1 VPNRQPQRKH
11 FIGFLASILIF
22 SLVLMTV
29 NVRYEKSN
37 LFFES
42 IVVWFFSPIQNILTS
57 ATSSISDVFDH
68 YFFLVETSKENDRL
82 LLEVNLLSKKN
93 NDLLERNKFLKRSD
107 NLIEFID
114 DGERPFVIA
123 KVIGYDA
130 TQWSKVIFI
139 NRGTNDKVQK
149 NSSVINNAGVIG
161 HVIHTSSNSS
171 KVLLIT
177 DSRSAVDSLF
187 QETRESGITVGTGEN
202 ICEMKFV
209 PISAKV
215 NLGDKVL
222 SSGLGGV
229 FPKGLVV
236 GTVVDIVKKSQ
247 ELFQDIM
254 VAPSADLS
262 NVEEVIV
269 LLSNQVE
276 G

>member
-1 VPNRQPQRKH
+1 
-11 FIGFLASILIF
+11 
-22 SLVLMTV
+22 MTV

-68 YFFLVETSKENDRL
+68 YFFLVETSKENDQL

-93 NDLLERNKFLKRSD
+93 NDLLERNKLLERSD
-107 NLIEFID
+107 NLIEFLD
-114 DGERPFVIA
+114 EDERPFVIA

-139 NRGTNDKVQK
+139 NRGTNHKVQK
-149 NSSVINNAGVIG
+149 NSSVMNNAGVIG
-161 HVIHTSSNSS
+161 HVIHASSNSS

-215 NLGDKVL
+215 NLGDKVI

-236 GTVVDIVKKSQ
+236 GTVVDIVKKKQ

-262 NVEEVIV
+262 NIEEVIV

>member
-1 VPNRQPQRKH
+1 MPNRQPQRKH

-42 IVVWFFSPIQNILTS
+42 IVVWFFSPIQNLLTS
-57 ATSSISDVFDH
+57 TTSYVSDAFDH

-82 LLEVNLLSKKN
+82 LLKVNLLSKKN
-93 NDLLERNKFLKRSD
+93 NELIERNKLLERSD
-107 NLIEFID
+107 NLIEFLD
-114 DGERPFVIA
+114 KDERPFVIA

-139 NRGTNDKVQK
+139 NRGTNHKVQK
-149 NSSVINNAGVIG
+149 NSSVMNNAGVIG
-161 HVIHTSSNSS
+161 HVIHSSPNSS

-177 DSRSAVDSLF
+177 DGRSAVDSLF

-209 PISAKV
+209 PISAKI
-215 NLGDKVL
+215 NLGDKVI

-236 GTVVDIVKKSQ
+236 GRVVDIVKKSQ

-254 VAPSADLS
+254 VEPSADLS
-262 NVEEVIV
+262 NIEEVIV
-269 LLSNQVE
+269 LLPNQVE
-276 G
+276 

>member
-1 VPNRQPQRKH
+1 MPNRQPQRKH

-42 IVVWFFSPIQNILTS
+42 IVVWFFSPIQNLLTS
-57 ATSSISDVFDH
+57 TTSYVSDAFDH

-82 LLEVNLLSKKN
+82 LLKVNLLSKKN
-93 NDLLERNKFLKRSD
+93 NELIERNKLLERSD
-107 NLIEFID
+107 NLIEFLD
-114 DGERPFVIA
+114 KDERPFVIA

-139 NRGTNDKVQK
+139 NRGTNHKVQK
-149 NSSVINNAGVIG
+149 NSSVMNNAGVIG
-161 HVIHTSSNSS
+161 HVIHSSPNSS

-209 PISAKV
+209 PISAKI
-215 NLGDKVL
+215 NLGDKVI

-236 GTVVDIVKKSQ
+236 GSVVDIFKQSQ

-254 VAPSADLS
+254 VEPSADLS
-262 NVEEVIV
+262 DIEEVIV
-269 LLSNQVE
+269 LLPNQVE
-276 G
+276 

>member
-1 VPNRQPQRKH
+1 MPNRQPQRKH
-11 FIGFLASILIF
+11 FIGFLASLLIF

-42 IVVWFFSPIQNILTS
+42 IVVWFFSPIQNLLTS
-57 ATSSISDVFDH
+57 TTSYVSDAFDH

-82 LLEVNLLSKKN
+82 LLKINLLSKKN
-93 NDLLERNKFLKRSD
+93 NELIERNKLLERSD
-107 NLIEFID
+107 NLIDFLD
-114 DGERPFVIA
+114 KDERPFVIA

-139 NRGTNDKVQK
+139 NRGTNHKVQK
-149 NSSVINNAGVIG
+149 NSSVMNNAGVIG
-161 HVIHTSSNSS
+161 HVIHSSPNSS

-209 PISAKV
+209 PISAKI
-215 NLGDKVL
+215 NLGDKVI

-236 GTVVDIVKKSQ
+236 GRVVDIVKQSQ

-254 VAPSADLS
+254 VEPSADLS
-262 NVEEVIV
+262 NIEEVII
-269 LLSNQVE
+269 LLPNQVE
-276 G
+276 

>member
-1 VPNRQPQRKH
+1 
-11 FIGFLASILIF
+11 
-22 SLVLMTV
+22 MTV

-42 IVVWFFSPIQNILTS
+42 VVVWFFYPIQNLLTS

-93 NDLLERNKFLKRSD
+93 NELLERNKLLERSD
-107 NLIEFID
+107 SLIEFLD
-114 DGERPFVIA
+114 EDERPFVIA

-139 NRGTNDKVQK
+139 NRGTDHKVQK
-149 NSSVINNAGVIG
+149 NSSVMNNAGVIG
-161 HVIHTSSNSS
+161 HVIHSSPNSS

-215 NLGDKVL
+215 NLGDKVI

-236 GTVVDIVKKSQ
+236 GTVVDIVKNKQ

-262 NVEEVIV
+262 NIEEVIV

>member
-1 VPNRQPQRKH
+1 MPNRQPQRKH

-42 IVVWFFSPIQNILTS
+42 IVVWFFSPIQNLLTS
-57 ATSSISDVFDH
+57 TTSYVSDAFDH

-82 LLEVNLLSKKN
+82 LLKVNLLSKKN
-93 NDLLERNKFLKRSD
+93 NELIERNKLLERSD
-107 NLIEFID
+107 NLIEFLD
-114 DGERPFVIA
+114 KDERPFVIA

-130 TQWSKVIFI
+130 TQWSKMIFI
-139 NRGTNDKVQK
+139 NRGTNHKVQK
-149 NSSVINNAGVIG
+149 NSSVMNNAGVIG
-161 HVIHTSSNSS
+161 HVIHSSPNSS

-177 DSRSAVDSLF
+177 DGRSAVDSLF

-209 PISAKV
+209 PISAKI
-215 NLGDKVL
+215 NLGDKVI

-236 GTVVDIVKKSQ
+236 GSVVDIVKHSQ

-254 VAPSADLS
+254 VEPSADLS
-262 NVEEVIV
+262 NIEEVIV
-269 LLSNQVE
+269 LLPNQVE
-276 G
+276 

>member
-1 VPNRQPQRKH
+1 
-11 FIGFLASILIF
+11 
-22 SLVLMTV
+22 MTV

-42 IVVWFFSPIQNILTS
+42 VVVWFFSPIQNLLTS

-93 NDLLERNKFLKRSD
+93 NELLERNKLLERSD
-107 NLIEFID
+107 SLIEFLD
-114 DGERPFVIA
+114 EDERPFVIA

-139 NRGTNDKVQK
+139 NRGTDHKVQK
-149 NSSVINNAGVIG
+149 NSSVMNNAGVIG
-161 HVIHTSSNSS
+161 HVIHSSPNSS

-215 NLGDKVL
+215 NLGDKVI

-236 GTVVDIVKKSQ
+236 GTVVDIVKKKQ

-262 NVEEVIV
+262 NIEEVIV

>member
-1 VPNRQPQRKH
+1 
-11 FIGFLASILIF
+11 
-22 SLVLMTV
+22 MTV

-42 IVVWFFSPIQNILTS
+42 VVVWFFSPIQNLLTS
-57 ATSSISDVFDH
+57 ATSSIFDVFDH

-93 NDLLERNKFLKRSD
+93 NELLERNKLLERSD
-107 NLIEFID
+107 SLIEFLD
-114 DGERPFVIA
+114 EDERPFVIA

-139 NRGTNDKVQK
+139 NRGTDHKVQK
-149 NSSVINNAGVIG
+149 NSSVMNNAGVIG
-161 HVIHTSSNSS
+161 HVIHSSPNSS

-215 NLGDKVL
+215 NLGDKVI

>member
-1 VPNRQPQRKH
+1 
-11 FIGFLASILIF
+11 
-22 SLVLMTV
+22 MTV

-42 IVVWFFSPIQNILTS
+42 IVVWFFSPIQNLLTS
-57 ATSSISDVFDH
+57 TTSYVSDAFDH

-82 LLEVNLLSKKN
+82 LLKVDLLSKKN
-93 NDLLERNKFLKRSD
+93 NELIERNKLLERSD
-107 NLIEFID
+107 NLIEFLD
-114 DGERPFVIA
+114 KDERPFVIA

-139 NRGTNDKVQK
+139 NRGTNHKVQK
-149 NSSVINNAGVIG
+149 NSSVMNNAGVIG
-161 HVIHTSSNSS
+161 HVIHSSPNSS

-177 DSRSAVDSLF
+177 DGRSAVDSLF

-209 PISAKV
+209 PISAKI
-215 NLGDKVL
+215 NLGDKVI

-236 GTVVDIVKKSQ
+236 GRVVDIVKQSQ

-254 VAPSADLS
+254 VEPSADLS
-262 NVEEVIV
+262 NIEEVII
-269 LLSNQVE
+269 LLPNQVE
-276 G
+276 

>member
-1 VPNRQPQRKH
+1 
-11 FIGFLASILIF
+11 
-22 SLVLMTV
+22 MTV

-42 IVVWFFSPIQNILTS
+42 IVVWFFSPIQNLLTS
-57 ATSSISDVFDH
+57 TTSSISDVFDH

-82 LLEVNLLSKKN
+82 LLKVNLLSKKN
-93 NDLLERNKFLKRSD
+93 NELIERNKLLERSD
-107 NLIEFID
+107 NLIEFLD
-114 DGERPFVIA
+114 KDERPFVIA

-139 NRGTNDKVQK
+139 NRGTNHKVQK
-149 NSSVINNAGVIG
+149 NSSVMNNAGVIG
-161 HVIHTSSNSS
+161 HVIHSSPNSS

-209 PISAKV
+209 PISAKI
-215 NLGDKVL
+215 NLGDKVI

-262 NVEEVIV
+262 NIEEVIV
-269 LLSNQVE
+269 LLSSQVE

>member
-1 VPNRQPQRKH
+1 MPNRQPQRKH

-42 IVVWFFSPIQNILTS
+42 IVVWFFSPIQNLLTS
-57 ATSSISDVFDH
+57 TTSYVSDAFDH
-68 YFFLVETSKENDRL
+68 YFFLVETSKENDQL
-82 LLEVNLLSKKN
+82 LLKVNLLSKKN
-93 NDLLERNKFLKRSD
+93 NELIERNKLLERSD
-107 NLIEFID
+107 NLIEFLD
-114 DGERPFVIA
+114 KDERPFVIA

-139 NRGTNDKVQK
+139 NRGTNHKVQK
-149 NSSVINNAGVIG
+149 NSSVMNNAGVIG
-161 HVIHTSSNSS
+161 HVIHSSPNSS

-209 PISAKV
+209 PISAKI
-215 NLGDKVL
+215 NLGDKVI

-236 GTVVDIVKKSQ
+236 GRVVDIVKQSQ

-254 VAPSADLS
+254 VEPSADLS
-262 NVEEVIV
+262 NIEEVIV
-269 LLSNQVE
+269 LLPNQVE
-276 G
+276 

>member
-1 VPNRQPQRKH
+1 MPNRQPQRKH

-42 IVVWFFSPIQNILTS
+42 IVVWFFSPIQNLLTS
-57 ATSSISDVFDH
+57 TTSYVSDAFDH

-82 LLEVNLLSKKN
+82 LLKVNLLSKKN
-93 NDLLERNKFLKRSD
+93 NELIERNKLLERSD
-107 NLIEFID
+107 NLIEFLD
-114 DGERPFVIA
+114 KDERPFVIA

-139 NRGTNDKVQK
+139 NRGTNHKVQK
-149 NSSVINNAGVIG
+149 NSSVMNNAGVIG
-161 HVIHTSSNSS
+161 HVIHSSPNSS

-209 PISAKV
+209 PISAKI
-215 NLGDKVL
+215 NLGDKVI

-236 GTVVDIVKKSQ
+236 GRVVDIVKQSQ

-254 VAPSADLS
+254 VEPSADLS
-262 NVEEVIV
+262 NIEEVIV
-269 LLSNQVE
+269 LLPNQVE
-276 G
+276 

>member
-1 VPNRQPQRKH
+1 MPNRQPQRKH

-37 LFFES
+37 LLFES
-42 IVVWFFSPIQNILTS
+42 IVVWFFSPIQNLLTS
-57 ATSSISDVFDH
+57 TTSYVSDAFDH

-82 LLEVNLLSKKN
+82 LLKVNLLSKKN
-93 NDLLERNKFLKRSD
+93 NELIERNKLLERSD
-107 NLIEFID
+107 NLIEFLD
-114 DGERPFVIA
+114 KDERPFVIA

-139 NRGTNDKVQK
+139 NRGTNHKVQK
-149 NSSVINNAGVIG
+149 NSSVMNNAGVIG
-161 HVIHTSSNSS
+161 HVIHSSPNSS

-209 PISAKV
+209 PISAKI
-215 NLGDKVL
+215 NLGDKVI

-236 GTVVDIVKKSQ
+236 GRVVDIVKQSQ

-254 VAPSADLS
+254 VEPSADLS
-262 NVEEVIV
+262 NIEEVIV
-269 LLSNQVE
+269 LLPNQVE
-276 G
+276 

>member
-1 VPNRQPQRKH
+1 
-11 FIGFLASILIF
+11 
-22 SLVLMTV
+22 MTV

-42 IVVWFFSPIQNILTS
+42 VVFWFFSPIQNLLTS

-93 NDLLERNKFLKRSD
+93 NELLERNKLLERSD
-107 NLIEFID
+107 SLIEFLD
-114 DGERPFVIA
+114 EDERPFVIA

-139 NRGTNDKVQK
+139 NRGTDHKVQK
-149 NSSVINNAGVIG
+149 NSSVMNNAGVIG
-161 HVIHTSSNSS
+161 HVIHSSPNSS

-215 NLGDKVL
+215 NLGDKVI

-236 GTVVDIVKKSQ
+236 GTVVDIVKKKQ

-262 NVEEVIV
+262 NIEEVIV

>member
-1 VPNRQPQRKH
+1 MPNRQPQRKH

-42 IVVWFFSPIQNILTS
+42 IVVWFFSPIQNLLTS
-57 ATSSISDVFDH
+57 TTSYVSDAFDH

-82 LLEVNLLSKKN
+82 LLKVNLLSKKN
-93 NDLLERNKFLKRSD
+93 NELIERNKLLERSD
-107 NLIEFID
+107 NLIEFLD
-114 DGERPFVIA
+114 KDERPFVIA

-139 NRGTNDKVQK
+139 NRGTDHKVQK
-149 NSSVINNAGVIG
+149 NSSVMNNAGVIG
-161 HVIHTSSNSS
+161 HVIHSSPNSS

-209 PISAKV
+209 PISAKI
-215 NLGDKVL
+215 NLGDKVI

-236 GTVVDIVKKSQ
+236 GRVVDIVKQSQ

-254 VAPSADLS
+254 VEPSADLS
-262 NVEEVIV
+262 NIEEVIV
-269 LLSNQVE
+269 LLPDQVE
-276 G
+276 

>member
-1 VPNRQPQRKH
+1 MPNRQPQRKH

-42 IVVWFFSPIQNILTS
+42 IVVWFFSPIQNLLTS
-57 ATSSISDVFDH
+57 TTSYVSDAFDH

-82 LLEVNLLSKKN
+82 LLKVNLLSKKN
-93 NDLLERNKFLKRSD
+93 NELIERNKLLERSD
-107 NLIEFID
+107 NLIEFLD
-114 DGERPFVIA
+114 KDERPFVIA

-139 NRGTNDKVQK
+139 NRGTNHKVQK
-149 NSSVINNAGVIG
+149 NSSVMNNAGVIG
-161 HVIHTSSNSS
+161 HVIHSSPNSS

-209 PISAKV
+209 SISAKI
-215 NLGDKVL
+215 NLGDKVI

-236 GTVVDIVKKSQ
+236 GRVVDIVKQSQ

-254 VAPSADLS
+254 VEPSADLS
-262 NVEEVIV
+262 NIEEVIV
-269 LLSNQVE
+269 LLPNQVE
-276 G
+276 

>member
-1 VPNRQPQRKH
+1 MPNRQPQRKH

-42 IVVWFFSPIQNILTS
+42 IVVWFFSPIQNLLTS
-57 ATSSISDVFDH
+57 TTSYVSDAFDH

-82 LLEVNLLSKKN
+82 LLKVNLLSKKN
-93 NDLLERNKFLKRSD
+93 NELIERNKLLERSD
-107 NLIEFID
+107 NLIEFLD
-114 DGERPFVIA
+114 KDERPFVIA

-139 NRGTNDKVQK
+139 NRGTNHKVQK
-149 NSSVINNAGVIG
+149 NSSVMNNAGVIG
-161 HVIHTSSNSS
+161 HVIHSSPNSS

-209 PISAKV
+209 PISAKI
-215 NLGDKVL
+215 NLGDKVI

-236 GTVVDIVKKSQ
+236 GRVVDIVKQSQ

-254 VAPSADLS
+254 VEPSADLS
-262 NVEEVIV
+262 NIEEVII
-269 LLSNQVE
+269 LLPNQVE
-276 G
+276 

>member
-1 VPNRQPQRKH
+1 MPNRQPQRKN

-42 IVVWFFSPIQNILTS
+42 IVVWFFSPIQNLLTS
-57 ATSSISDVFDH
+57 TTSYVSDAFDH

-82 LLEVNLLSKKN
+82 LLKVDLLSKKN
-93 NDLLERNKFLKRSD
+93 NELIERNKLLERSD
-107 NLIEFID
+107 NLIEFLD
-114 DGERPFVIA
+114 KDERPFVIA

-139 NRGTNDKVQK
+139 NRGTNHKVQK
-149 NSSVINNAGVIG
+149 NSSVMNNAGVIG
-161 HVIHTSSNSS
+161 HVIHSSPNSS

-177 DSRSAVDSLF
+177 DGRSAVDSLF

-209 PISAKV
+209 PISAKI
-215 NLGDKVL
+215 NLGDKVI

-236 GTVVDIVKKSQ
+236 GRVVDIVKQSQ

-254 VAPSADLS
+254 VEPSADLS
-262 NVEEVIV
+262 NIEEVIV
-269 LLSNQVE
+269 LLPNQVE
-276 G
+276 

>member
-1 VPNRQPQRKH
+1 MPNRQPQRKH

-42 IVVWFFSPIQNILTS
+42 IVVWFFSPIQNFLTS
-57 ATSSISDVFDH
+57 TTSYISDAFDH

-82 LLEVNLLSKKN
+82 LLKVNLLSKKN
-93 NDLLERNKFLKRSD
+93 NELIERNKLLERSD
-107 NLIEFID
+107 NLIEFLD
-114 DGERPFVIA
+114 KDERPFVIA

-139 NRGTNDKVQK
+139 NRGTNHKVQK
-149 NSSVINNAGVIG
+149 NSSVMNNAGVIG
-161 HVIHTSSNSS
+161 HVIHSSPNSS

-177 DSRSAVDSLF
+177 DGRSAVDSLF

-202 ICEMKFV
+202 ICKMKFV
-209 PISAKV
+209 PISAKI
-215 NLGDKVL
+215 NLGDKVI

-236 GTVVDIVKKSQ
+236 GRVVDIVKQSQ

-254 VAPSADLS
+254 VEPSADLS
-262 NVEEVIV
+262 NIEEVIV
-269 LLSNQVE
+269 LLPNQVE
-276 G
+276 

>member
-1 VPNRQPQRKH
+1 MPNRQPQRKH

-42 IVVWFFSPIQNILTS
+42 IVVWFFSPIQNLLTS
-57 ATSSISDVFDH
+57 TTSYVSDAFDH

-82 LLEVNLLSKKN
+82 LLKVNLLSKKN
-93 NDLLERNKFLKRSD
+93 NELIERNKLLERSD
-107 NLIEFID
+107 NLIEFLD
-114 DGERPFVIA
+114 KDERPFVIA

-139 NRGTNDKVQK
+139 NRGTNQKVQK
-149 NSSVINNAGVIG
+149 NSSVMNNAGVIG
-161 HVIHTSSNSS
+161 HVIHSSPNSS

-209 PISAKV
+209 PISAKI
-215 NLGDKVL
+215 NLGDKVI

-236 GTVVDIVKKSQ
+236 GSVVDIVKQSQ
-247 ELFQDIM
+247 ELFQHIM
-254 VAPSADLS
+254 VEPSADLS
-262 NVEEVIV
+262 NIEEVIV
-269 LLSNQVE
+269 LLRNQVE
-276 G
+276 

>member
-1 VPNRQPQRKH
+1 MPNRQPQRKH
-11 FIGFLASILIF
+11 FIGFLASLLIF

-42 IVVWFFSPIQNILTS
+42 IVVWFFSPIQNLLTS
-57 ATSSISDVFDH
+57 TTTYVSDAFDH
-68 YFFLVETSKENDRL
+68 YFFLVETSKKNDRL
-82 LLEVNLLSKKN
+82 LLKVNLLSKKN
-93 NDLLERNKFLKRSD
+93 NELIERNKLLERSD
-107 NLIEFID
+107 NLIEFLD
-114 DGERPFVIA
+114 KDERPFVIA

-139 NRGTNDKVQK
+139 NRGTNHKVQK
-149 NSSVINNAGVIG
+149 NSSVMNNAGVIG
-161 HVIHTSSNSS
+161 HVIHSSPNSS

-177 DSRSAVDSLF
+177 DGRSAVDSLF

-202 ICEMKFV
+202 ICKMKFV
-209 PISAKV
+209 PISAKI
-215 NLGDKVL
+215 NLGDKVI

-236 GTVVDIVKKSQ
+236 GRVVDIVKQSQ

-254 VAPSADLS
+254 VEPSADLS
-262 NVEEVIV
+262 NIEEVIV
-269 LLSNQVE
+269 LLPNQVE
-276 G
+276 

>member
-1 VPNRQPQRKH
+1 MPNRQPQRKH

-42 IVVWFFSPIQNILTS
+42 IVVWFFSPIQNLLTS
-57 ATSSISDVFDH
+57 TTSYVSDAFDH

-82 LLEVNLLSKKN
+82 LLKVNLLSKKN
-93 NDLLERNKFLKRSD
+93 NELIERNKLLERSD
-107 NLIEFID
+107 NLIEFLD
-114 DGERPFVIA
+114 KDERPFVIA

-139 NRGTNDKVQK
+139 NRGTNHKVQK
-149 NSSVINNAGVIG
+149 NSSVMNNAGVIG
-161 HVIHTSSNSS
+161 HVIHSSPNSS

-209 PISAKV
+209 PISAKI
-215 NLGDKVL
+215 NLGDKVI

-236 GTVVDIVKKSQ
+236 GRVVDIIKQSQ

-254 VAPSADLS
+254 VEPSADLS
-262 NVEEVIV
+262 NIEEVIV
-269 LLSNQVE
+269 LLPNQVE
-276 G
+276 

>member
-1 VPNRQPQRKH
+1 MPNRQPQRKH

-42 IVVWFFSPIQNILTS
+42 IVVWFFSPIQNLLTS
-57 ATSSISDVFDH
+57 TTSYVSDAFDH

-82 LLEVNLLSKKN
+82 LLKVNLLSKKN
-93 NDLLERNKFLKRSD
+93 NELIERNKLLERSD
-107 NLIEFID
+107 NLIEFLD
-114 DGERPFVIA
+114 KDERPFVIA

-139 NRGTNDKVQK
+139 NRGTNHKVQK
-149 NSSVINNAGVIG
+149 NSSVMNNAGVIG
-161 HVIHTSSNSS
+161 HVIHSSPNSS

-177 DSRSAVDSLF
+177 DGRSAVDSLF

-209 PISAKV
+209 PISAKIK
-215 NLGDKVL
+215 LGDKVI

-236 GTVVDIVKKSQ
+236 GRVVDIVKHSQ

-254 VAPSADLS
+254 VEPSADLS
-262 NVEEVIV
+262 NIEEVIV
-269 LLSNQVE
+269 LLRNQVE
-276 G
+276 

>member
-1 VPNRQPQRKH
+1 MPNRQPQRKH

-42 IVVWFFSPIQNILTS
+42 IVVWFFSPIQNLLTS
-57 ATSSISDVFDH
+57 TTSYVSDAFDH

-82 LLEVNLLSKKN
+82 LLKVNLLSKKN
-93 NDLLERNKFLKRSD
+93 NELIERNKLLERSD
-107 NLIEFID
+107 NLINFLD
-114 DGERPFVIA
+114 KDERPFVIA

-139 NRGTNDKVQK
+139 NRGTNHKVQK
-149 NSSVINNAGVIG
+149 NSSVMNNAGVIG
-161 HVIHTSSNSS
+161 HVIHSSPNSS

-209 PISAKV
+209 PISAKI
-215 NLGDKVL
+215 NLGDKVI

-236 GTVVDIVKKSQ
+236 GRVVDIVKQSQ
-247 ELFQDIM
+247 DLFQDIM
-254 VAPSADLS
+254 VEPSADLS
-262 NVEEVIV
+262 NIEEVIV
-269 LLSNQVE
+269 LLPNQVE
-276 G
+276 

>member
-1 VPNRQPQRKH
+1 MPNRQPQRKH

-37 LFFES
+37 LLFES
-42 IVVWFFSPIQNILTS
+42 IVVWFFSPIQNLLTS
-57 ATSSISDVFDH
+57 TTSYVSDAFDH

-82 LLEVNLLSKKN
+82 LLKVNLLSKKN
-93 NDLLERNKFLKRSD
+93 NELIERNKLLERSD
-107 NLIEFID
+107 NLIEFLD
-114 DGERPFVIA
+114 KDERPFVIA

-139 NRGTNDKVQK
+139 NRGTNHKVQK
-149 NSSVINNAGVIG
+149 NSSVMNNAGIIG
-161 HVIHTSSNSS
+161 HVIHSSPNSS

-177 DSRSAVDSLF
+177 DGRSAVDSLF

-209 PISAKV
+209 PISAKI
-215 NLGDKVL
+215 NLGDKVI

-236 GTVVDIVKKSQ
+236 GRVVDIVKQSQ

-254 VAPSADLS
+254 VEPSADLS
-262 NVEEVIV
+262 NIEEVIV
-269 LLSNQVE
+269 LLPNQVE
-276 G
+276 

>member
-1 VPNRQPQRKH
+1 
-11 FIGFLASILIF
+11 
-22 SLVLMTV
+22 MTV

-42 IVVWFFSPIQNILTS
+42 VVVWFFSPIQNLLTS

-93 NDLLERNKFLKRSD
+93 NELLERNKILERSD
-107 NLIEFID
+107 SLIEFLD
-114 DGERPFVIA
+114 EDERPFVIA

-139 NRGTNDKVQK
+139 NRGTDHKVQK
-149 NSSVINNAGVIG
+149 NSSVMNNAGVIG
-161 HVIHTSSNSS
+161 HVIHSSPNSS

-215 NLGDKVL
+215 NLGDKVI

-236 GTVVDIVKKSQ
+236 GTVVDIVKKKQ

-262 NVEEVIV
+262 NIEEVIV
-269 LLSNQVE
+269 LFSSQVE

>member
-1 VPNRQPQRKH
+1 
-11 FIGFLASILIF
+11 
-22 SLVLMTV
+22 MTV

-42 IVVWFFSPIQNILTS
+42 VVVWFFSPIQNLLTS

-93 NDLLERNKFLKRSD
+93 NELLERNKLLERSD
-107 NLIEFID
+107 SLIEFLD
-114 DGERPFVIA
+114 EDERPFVIA

-139 NRGTNDKVQK
+139 NRGTDHKVQK
-149 NSSVINNAGVIG
+149 NSSVMTNAGVIG
-161 HVIHTSSNSS
+161 HVIHASSNSS

-215 NLGDKVL
+215 NLGDKVI

-262 NVEEVIV
+262 NIEEVIV

>member
-1 VPNRQPQRKH
+1 MPNRQPQRKH

-42 IVVWFFSPIQNILTS
+42 IVVWFFSPIQNLLTS
-57 ATSSISDVFDH
+57 TTSYVSDAFDH

-82 LLEVNLLSKKN
+82 LLKVNLLSKKN
-93 NDLLERNKFLKRSD
+93 NELIERNKLLERSD
-107 NLIEFID
+107 NLIEFLD
-114 DGERPFVIA
+114 KDERPFVIA

-139 NRGTNDKVQK
+139 NRGTNHKVQK
-149 NSSVINNAGVIG
+149 NSSVMNNAGVIG
-161 HVIHTSSNSS
+161 HVIHSSPNSS

-177 DSRSAVDSLF
+177 DGRSAVDSLF

-209 PISAKV
+209 PISAKI
-215 NLGDKVL
+215 NLGDKVI

-236 GTVVDIVKKSQ
+236 GRVVDIVKKSQ
-247 ELFQDIM
+247 DLFQDIM
-254 VAPSADLS
+254 VEPSADLS
-262 NVEEVIV
+262 NIEEVIV
-269 LLSNQVE
+269 LLPNRVE
-276 G
+276 

>member
-1 VPNRQPQRKH
+1 MPNRQPQRKH

-42 IVVWFFSPIQNILTS
+42 IVVWFFSPIQNLLTS
-57 ATSSISDVFDH
+57 TTSYVSDAFDH

-82 LLEVNLLSKKN
+82 LLKVNLLSKKN
-93 NDLLERNKFLKRSD
+93 NELIERNKLLERSD
-107 NLIEFID
+107 NLIEFLD
-114 DGERPFVIA
+114 KDERPFVIA

-139 NRGTNDKVQK
+139 NRGTNHKVQK
-149 NSSVINNAGVIG
+149 NSSVMNNAGVIG
-161 HVIHTSSNSS
+161 HVIHSSPKSS

-209 PISAKV
+209 PISAKI
-215 NLGDKVL
+215 NLGDKVI

-236 GTVVDIVKKSQ
+236 GRVVDIVKQSQ

-254 VAPSADLS
+254 VEPSADLS
-262 NVEEVIV
+262 NIEEVIV
-269 LLSNQVE
+269 LLPNQVE
-276 G
+276 

>member
-1 VPNRQPQRKH
+1 MPNRQPQRKH

-42 IVVWFFSPIQNILTS
+42 IVIWFFSPIQNLLTS
-57 ATSSISDVFDH
+57 TTSYVSDAFDY

-82 LLEVNLLSKKN
+82 LLKVNLLSKKN
-93 NDLLERNKFLKRSD
+93 NELIERNKLLERSD
-107 NLIEFID
+107 NLIEFLD
-114 DGERPFVIA
+114 KDERPFVIA

-139 NRGTNDKVQK
+139 NRGTNHKVQK
-149 NSSVINNAGVIG
+149 NSSVMNNAGVIG
-161 HVIHTSSNSS
+161 HVIHSSPNSS

-209 PISAKV
+209 PISAKI
-215 NLGDKVL
+215 NLGDKVI

-236 GTVVDIVKKSQ
+236 GRVVDIVKQSQ

-254 VAPSADLS
+254 VEPSADLS
-262 NVEEVIV
+262 NIEEVIV
-269 LLSNQVE
+269 LLPNQVE
-276 G
+276 

>member
-1 VPNRQPQRKH
+1 
-11 FIGFLASILIF
+11 
-22 SLVLMTV
+22 MTV

-42 IVVWFFSPIQNILTS
+42 IVVWFFSPIQNLLTS
-57 ATSSISDVFDH
+57 ATSSISDVLEH
-68 YFFLVETSKENDRL
+68 YFFLVQTSKENDRL
-82 LLEVNLLSKKN
+82 LLEVNLLSRKN
-93 NDLLERNKFLKRSD
+93 NELLERNKFLKRSD

-161 HVIHTSSNSS
+161 HVIHASSKSS

-215 NLGDKVL
+215 NLGDKVI

-236 GTVVDIVKKSQ
+236 GTVVDIVKKKQ

-262 NVEEVIV
+262 NIEEVIV
-269 LLSNQVE
+269 LLSNQVD

>member
-1 VPNRQPQRKH
+1 
-11 FIGFLASILIF
+11 
-22 SLVLMTV
+22 MTV

-42 IVVWFFSPIQNILTS
+42 IVVWFFSPIQNLLTS
-57 ATSSISDVFDH
+57 TTSYVSDAFDH

-82 LLEVNLLSKKN
+82 LLKVNLLSKKN
-93 NDLLERNKFLKRSD
+93 NELIERNKLLERSD
-107 NLIEFID
+107 NLIEFLD
-114 DGERPFVIA
+114 KDERPFVIA

-139 NRGTNDKVQK
+139 NRGTNHKVQK
-149 NSSVINNAGVIG
+149 NSSVMNNAGVIG
-161 HVIHTSSNSS
+161 HVIHSSPNSS

-177 DSRSAVDSLF
+177 DGRSAVDSLF

-202 ICEMKFV
+202 ICKMKFV
-209 PISAKV
+209 PISAKI
-215 NLGDKVL
+215 NLGDKVI

-236 GTVVDIVKKSQ
+236 GRVVDIVKQSQ

-254 VAPSADLS
+254 VEPSADLS
-262 NVEEVIV
+262 NIEEVIV
-269 LLSNQVE
+269 LLPNQVE
-276 G
+276 

>member
-1 VPNRQPQRKH
+1 MPNRQPQRKH

-42 IVVWFFSPIQNILTS
+42 IVVWFFSPIQNLLTNT
-57 ATSSISDVFDH
+57 TSYVSDAFDH

-82 LLEVNLLSKKN
+82 LLKVNLLSKKN
-93 NDLLERNKFLKRSD
+93 NELIERNKLLERSD
-107 NLIEFID
+107 NLIEFLD
-114 DGERPFVIA
+114 KDERPFVIA

-139 NRGTNDKVQK
+139 NRGTNHKVQK
-149 NSSVINNAGVIG
+149 NSSVMNNAGIIG
-161 HVIHTSSNSS
+161 HVIHSSPNSS

-177 DSRSAVDSLF
+177 DGRSAVDSLF

-209 PISAKV
+209 PISAKI
-215 NLGDKVL
+215 NLGDKVI

-236 GTVVDIVKKSQ
+236 GRVVDIVKQSQ

-254 VAPSADLS
+254 VEPSADLS
-262 NVEEVIV
+262 NIEEVIV
-269 LLSNQVE
+269 LLPNQVE
-276 G
+276 

>member
-1 VPNRQPQRKH
+1 MPNRQPQRKH

-42 IVVWFFSPIQNILTS
+42 IVVWFFSPIQNLLTS
-57 ATSSISDVFDH
+57 TTSYVSDAFDH
-68 YFFLVETSKENDRL
+68 YFFLVETSKENDQL
-82 LLEVNLLSKKN
+82 LLKVNLLSKKN
-93 NDLLERNKFLKRSD
+93 NELIERNKLLERSD
-107 NLIEFID
+107 NLIEFLD
-114 DGERPFVIA
+114 KDERPFVIA

-139 NRGTNDKVQK
+139 NRGTDHKVQK
-149 NSSVINNAGVIG
+149 NSSVMNNAGVIG
-161 HVIHTSSNSS
+161 HVIHSSPNSS

-209 PISAKV
+209 PISAKI
-215 NLGDKVL
+215 NLGDKVI

-236 GTVVDIVKKSQ
+236 GRVVDIVKQSQ
-247 ELFQDIM
+247 DLFQDIM
-254 VAPSADLS
+254 VEPSADLS
-262 NVEEVIV
+262 NIEEVIV
-269 LLSNQVE
+269 LLPNQVE
-276 G
+276 

>member
-1 VPNRQPQRKH
+1 MPNRQPQRKH

-42 IVVWFFSPIQNILTS
+42 IVVWFFSPIQNLLTNT
-57 ATSSISDVFDH
+57 TSYVSDAFDH

-82 LLEVNLLSKKN
+82 LLKVNLLSKKN
-93 NDLLERNKFLKRSD
+93 NELIERNKLLERSD
-107 NLIEFID
+107 NLIEFLD
-114 DGERPFVIA
+114 KDERPFVIA

-139 NRGTNDKVQK
+139 NRGTNHKVQK
-149 NSSVINNAGVIG
+149 NSSVMNNAGVIG
-161 HVIHTSSNSS
+161 HVIHSSPNSS

-177 DSRSAVDSLF
+177 DGRSAVDSLF

-209 PISAKV
+209 PISAKI
-215 NLGDKVL
+215 NLGDKVI

-236 GTVVDIVKKSQ
+236 GRVVDIVKQSQ

-254 VAPSADLS
+254 VEPSANLS
-262 NVEEVIV
+262 NIEEVIV
-269 LLSNQVE
+269 ILPNQVE
-276 G
+276 